1 MAVGMFMDWSGVTP
15 EQYDEVRGSVDWE
28 GDTPT
33 GALFHAATFDQQ
45 GAHIFDM
52 WESAADFQRFVEER
66 LTPGTQA
73 AGLVGEPQVRIFEI
87 HATFTPAFEPV

>member
-15 EQYDEVRGSVDWE
+15 EQYDAVRGTVNWE
-28 GDTPT
+28 GDTPA
-33 GALFHAATFDQQ
+33 GALFHVATFDGE

-52 WESAADFQRFVEER
+52 WESAEDFQRFVEGR

-73 AGLVGEPQVRIFEI
+73 AGLEGEPQVRIFDI
-87 HATFTPAFEPV
+87 HATFTPAFERA